1 MLGILR
7 YIYIYL
13 YPYMYIYHIIIMIKP
28 ANKRSAVFVWNR
40 EDYIKEVKKQLD
52 DQNVYAKSELTYSGF
67 G

>member
-1 MLGILR
+1 
-7 YIYIYL
+7 
-13 YPYMYIYHIIIMIKP
+13 MYIYHIIIMIKP